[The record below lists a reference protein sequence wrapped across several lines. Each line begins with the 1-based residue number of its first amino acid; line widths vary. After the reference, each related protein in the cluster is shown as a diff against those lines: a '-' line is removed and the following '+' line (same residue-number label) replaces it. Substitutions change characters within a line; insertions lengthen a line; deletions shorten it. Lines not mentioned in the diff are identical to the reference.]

1 MKTEVKEGNEKSAVT
16 EIQLEIRL
24 VLENIQNM
32 IHHSVNRHAF
42 PTLAIV
48 LRLFIRNVFTNSDL
62 LTFGTKTS
70 AQEKNIKP
78 TSKVWYSLYRGPILC
93 FMYESPP
100 TVRVLANSHSFY
112 FEV

>member
-24 VLENIQNM
+24 VLENIQN
-32 IHHSVNRHAF
+32 
-42 PTLAIV
+42 IV